1 MKTHLY
7 IYIATAIALL
17 TIIIY
22 VVCFYNAPLSNR
34 TSDWG
39 AFGSYISICISVI
52 SIALIYI
59 TYNEQKQSNRIERF
73 EQHLKSMT
81 DTLSQLMER
90 NRTTLENDYRTFSSH
105 FIDPFHDI
113 SSYEKKVAEYVCVY
127 YFSGIIYERVNEYKH
142 LFNYMDLTINYIKR
156 DYIQKKED
164 KYGRIMELSCVL
176 PKSLRTFY
184 FCWLIQQE
192 KRQLLEYCYAND
204 LFLADEPNDNLLS
217 DIIRLICT
225 GNKPKKYNTIP
236 IDINNIDLGNYD
248 NEKFDETYNRL
259 SNNKKEKL

>member
-39 AFGSYISICISVI
+39 AFGSYISISISVI

-90 NRTTLENDYRTFSSH
+90 NRTTLENDYR
-105 FIDPFHDI
+105 
-113 SSYEKKVAEYVCVY
+113 
-127 YFSGIIYERVNEYKH
+127 
-142 LFNYMDLTINYIKR
+142 
-156 DYIQKKED
+156 
-164 KYGRIMELSCVL
+164 
-176 PKSLRTFY
+176 
-184 FCWLIQQE
+184 
-192 KRQLLEYCYAND
+192 
-204 LFLADEPNDNLLS
+204 
-217 DIIRLICT
+217 
-225 GNKPKKYNTIP
+225 
-236 IDINNIDLGNYD
+236 
-248 NEKFDETYNRL
+248 
-259 SNNKKEKL
+259 NKKMTFK

>member
-142 LFNYMDLTINYIKR
+142 LFN
-156 DYIQKKED
+156 
-164 KYGRIMELSCVL
+164 
-176 PKSLRTFY
+176 
-184 FCWLIQQE
+184 
-192 KRQLLEYCYAND
+192 
-204 LFLADEPNDNLLS
+204 
-217 DIIRLICT
+217 DIIV
-225 GNKPKKYNTIP
+225 
-236 IDINNIDLGNYD
+236 
-248 NEKFDETYNRL
+248 
-259 SNNKKEKL
+259 